1 MAATHVQF
9 LGGVAPSFSAHT
21 TTVLSLS
28 SKTVTGGNIIIV
40 GFESYGDV
48 TPTGVTDNL
57 GNIYAHIERT
67 AHSNGVVADLWYAP
81 VTHAGSITTI
91 TVSHPSSDY
100 TMLLASEFAG
110 VGTFNAAGGGL
121 TGATATATWVN
132 NKTIPAS
139 GLAVGVA
146 AEADGQHTHTAGSAS
161 GSPSTTIYK
170 SGQCDGGADTFTL
183 SLCYALA
190 GASAVTSFTGTTG
203 MSATVSW
210 AGAGGLFNPSAAAAA
225 VPPNFFPFFWA

>member
-1 MAATHVQF
+1 MAAAHVQF
-9 LGGVAPSFSAHT
+9 LGGVSSIASAHT

-28 SKTVTGGNIIIV
+28 SKTVTAGDVIV
-40 GFESYGDV
+40 IGFDSYGNV

-57 GNIYAHIERT
+57 GNTYVHVERAMNANT
-67 AHSNGVVADLWYAP
+67 TVADLWYAP
-81 VTHAGSITTI
+81 VTTGGSITTI
-91 TVSHPSSDY
+91 TITHPSSPY
-100 TMLLASEFAG
+100 TMLLASEFSG
-110 VGTFNAAGGGL
+110 VGTLNAVGGGL
-121 TGATATATWVN
+121 TGVSTTATWID

-146 AEADGQHTHTAGSAS
+146 AETDGQHTHTAGAAS

-170 SGQCDGGADTFTL
+170 SGQCDGGVGTFTA

-190 GASAVTSFTGTTG
+190 GGSNVTGFAGTAG
-203 MSATVSW
+203 LSATCSW

-225 VPPNFFPFFWA
+225 VLPNFLPFFWA